1 MAVNPI
7 KARTDIA
14 APRQNFEIKKRDLTE
29 EAAKKAAEVQQ
40 TGQQRQI
47 KTDQSDQ
54 AMRREQIRTN
64 EIEGRR
70 EQKNAEQT
78 EQRRLD
84 AEKNRN
90 QERRNPDSGNIVN
103 VVV

>member
-7 KARTDIA
+7 KARAEIA

-29 EAAKKAAEVQQ
+29 EAAKKAAESQQ
-40 TGQQRQI
+40 AGQQRQL

-54 AMRREQIRTN
+54 ATRRERIRTT
-64 EIEGRR
+64 EIENRR

-78 EQRRLD
+78 ERMRLD
-84 AEKNRN
+84 AEEKRN